1 MPIIEG
7 IATFFGLICV
17 WLTVKQNIWCWPTGI
32 AQVALYIFVFYEA
45 HLYSDMILHIFY
57 VFINIYGW
65 YHWLKKDVE
74 TEELKVSRTGKAFI
88 GWVVVCIVG
97 TFAWG
102 FLLANYTDA
111 ALPYPDSFITAA
123 SLIAQW
129 LMARKVLESWIFWII
144 VDIVAVFV
152 YLIKSLYLTTG
163 LYAIFL
169 IMATIGYFEWRK
181 AFISQKTL
189 PLLAE

>member
-65 YHWLKKDVE
+65 YHWLNKDVE
-74 TEELKVSRTGKAFI
+74 KEELKVSRTGKM
-88 GWVVVCIVG
+88 
-97 TFAWG
+97 
-102 FLLANYTDA
+102 LL
-111 ALPYPDSFITAA
+111 
-123 SLIAQW
+123 
-129 LMARKVLESWIFWII
+129 
-144 VDIVAVFV
+144 
-152 YLIKSLYLTTG
+152 YLI
-163 LYAIFL
+163 L
-169 IMATIGYFEWRK
+169 IH
-181 AFISQKTL
+181 
-189 PLLAE
+189 LLQQQALLLSG